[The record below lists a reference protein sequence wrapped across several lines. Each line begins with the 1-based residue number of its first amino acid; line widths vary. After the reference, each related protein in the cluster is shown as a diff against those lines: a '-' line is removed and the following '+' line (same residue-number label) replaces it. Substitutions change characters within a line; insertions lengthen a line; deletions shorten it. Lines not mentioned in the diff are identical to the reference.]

1 MIIFFVIW
9 YYLWKRG
16 KSFFISLD
24 FKEFV
29 VVVEERGDNFVRIKV
44 IYLCNLLGVVGGGG
58 IFLVK
63 IKLKENMF
71 ILINLSVRIV
81 IIFYW
86 FFFLRRGE
94 CLFIFGYKDFI

>member
-44 IYLCNLLGVVGGGG
+44 IYLCNLLGVVGG
-58 IFLVK
+58 IFFK
-63 IKLKENMF
+63 IKLKKNMI
-71 ILINLSVRIV
+71 ILINWSVRKV
-81 IIFYW
+81 I
-86 FFFLRRGE
+86 FFF
-94 CLFIFGYKDFI
+94 

>member
-29 VVVEERGDNFVRIKV
+29 VVVEERGYNFVRIKV
-44 IYLCNLLGVVGGGG
+44 IYLCNLLGWLGG
-58 IFLVK
+58 
-63 IKLKENMF
+63 
-71 ILINLSVRIV
+71 
-81 IIFYW
+81 Y
-86 FFFLRRGE
+86 FFG
-94 CLFIFGYKDFI
+94 KN

>member
-29 VVVEERGDNFVRIKV
+29 VVVEERGDNFVRIK
-44 IYLCNLLGVVGGGG
+44 G
-58 IFLVK
+58 FLKFGFVK
-63 IKLKENMF
+63 G
-71 ILINLSVRIV
+71 
-81 IIFYW
+81 
-86 FFFLRRGE
+86 FFFFFVDSIGL
-94 CLFIFGYKDFI
+94 

>member
-63 IKLKENMF
+63 ISLKENMF
-71 ILINLSVRIV
+71 ILINWSVRKV
-81 IIFYW
+81 ICFEE
-86 FFFLRRGE
+86 GGM
-94 CLFIFGYKDFI
+94 FIYIWL

>member
-9 YYLWKRG
+9 YYFWKRG

-71 ILINLSVRIV
+71 ILINWSVRKV
-81 IIFYW
+81 I
-86 FFFLRRGE
+86 FF
-94 CLFIFGYKDFI
+94 

>member
-24 FKEFV
+24 FEEFV

-58 IFLVK
+58 IFWVK

-71 ILINLSVRIV
+71 ILINWSVRKM
-81 IIFYW
+81 IF
-86 FFFLRRGE
+86 F
-94 CLFIFGYKDFI
+94 

>member
-44 IYLCNLLGVVGGGG
+44 IYLCNLLGVVGG
-58 IFLVK
+58 IFFWE
-63 IKLKENMF
+63 KLN
-71 ILINLSVRIV
+71 
-81 IIFYW
+81 
-86 FFFLRRGE
+86 
-94 CLFIFGYKDFI
+94 